1 MKWSD
6 NQLSMPK
13 NITVH
18 LSTPKI
24 WLLMS
29 ATDLLKRLQ
38 QNDSGALAALMG
50 LYYDDLH
57 NYGAR
62 FTTDDALVKDCI
74 QEIFISLW
82 QRRETADTIL
92 SPKFY
97 LLRATKNK
105 ILKSLHKNNHTAFPT
120 KEYDFSYELSIEQI
134 IIEKQVNEEKVQKL
148 RKTLELLSKKQKE
161 IIYLKYYHHLDPT
174 QIADLMNVTRQTVYN
189 LLHETLHKLRSLLK
203 ADFIAQ

>member
-6 NQLSMPK
+6 NKLPVTK
-13 NITVH
+13 NSYFTIINF
-18 LSTPKI
+18 KI
-24 WLLMS
+24 WILMS
-29 ATDLLKRLQ
+29 GTDLLKRLQ
-38 QNDSGALAALMG
+38 RNDAEALASLMW

-62 FTTDDALVKDCI
+62 FTTDKALVKDCI

-97 LLRATKNK
+97 LLRAIKNK
-105 ILKSLHKNNHTAFPT
+105 ILKSLHKNNHSDFLNN
-120 KEYDFSYELSIEQI
+120 EYYFSYELSIEQI
-134 IIEKQVNEEKVQKL
+134 IIERQVNEEKVQKL

-161 IIYLKYYHHLDPT
+161 IVYLKYYHHLDHT
-174 QIADLMNVTRQTVYN
+174 QIAELMNVTRQTVYN
-189 LLHETLHKLRSLLK
+189 LLHETLNKLRSLLK
-203 ADFIAQ
+203 AEFIAQ

>member
-1 MKWSD
+1 
-6 NQLSMPK
+6 
-13 NITVH
+13 
-18 LSTPKI
+18 
-24 WLLMS
+24 MS
-29 ATDLLKRLQ
+29 GTDLLKRLQ
-38 QNDSGALAALMG
+38 RNDSGALAALMS

-62 FTTDDALVKDCI
+62 FTKDEALVKDCI

-97 LLRATKNK
+97 LLRAIKNK
-105 ILKSLHKNNHTAFPT
+105 ILKSLHKKNHLAFPNN
-120 KEYDFSYELSIEQI
+120 EYYFSYELSIEQI
-134 IIEKQVNEEKVQKL
+134 IIERQVNEEKIQKL

-161 IIYLKYYHHLDPT
+161 IVYLKYYHHLDHA
-174 QIADLMNVTRQTVYN
+174 QIAELMNVSRQTVYN

>member
-1 MKWSD
+1 
-6 NQLSMPK
+6 MPEM
-13 NITVH
+13 N
-18 LSTPKI
+18 
-24 WLLMS
+24 
-29 ATDLLKRLQ
+29 LLKRLQ
-38 QNDSGALAALMG
+38 RNDGDALASLMW

-57 NYGAR
+57 NYGGR
-62 FTTDDALVKDCI
+62 FTTDTALVKDCI

-97 LLRATKNK
+97 LLRAIKNK
-105 ILKSLHKNNHTAFPT
+105 ILKSLHKNNNTAFPG

-134 IIEKQVNEEKVQKL
+134 IIEKQINEEKVQKL

-161 IIYLKYYHHLDPT
+161 IVYLKYYHHLDHA
-174 QIADLMNVTRQTVYN
+174 QIAELMNVTRQTVYN
-189 LLHETLHKLRSLLK
+189 LLHETLHKLRGLLK

>member
-1 MKWSD
+1 
-6 NQLSMPK
+6 
-13 NITVH
+13 
-18 LSTPKI
+18 
-24 WLLMS
+24 MS
-29 ATDLLKRLQ
+29 GTDLLKRLQ
-38 QNDSGALAALMG
+38 RNDADALAALMW

-62 FTTDDALVKDCI
+62 FTTDNALVKDCI

-97 LLRATKNK
+97 LLRAIKNK
-105 ILKSLHKNNHTAFPT
+105 ILKSLHKKNHTAFPNM
-120 KEYDFSYELSIEQI
+120 EYNFSYELSIEQI
-134 IIEKQVNEEKVQKL
+134 IIEKQVNEEKLQKL

-161 IIYLKYYHHLDPT
+161 IVYLKYYHHLDHA
-174 QIADLMNVTRQTVYN
+174 QIAELMNVNRQTVYN

-203 ADFIAQ
+203 ADFVAQ